1 MDIKKIIY
9 KKLSTRTNK
18 KFDDESDIYKIG
30 IDSLDLL
37 ELITD
42 AEDELGIRISDE
54 DLSNIKKVGDIEKAI
69 KKASK

>member
-1 MDIKKIIY
+1 MDIKKLIY
-9 KKLSTRTNK
+9 KKLSSRTSK
-18 KFDDESDIYKIG
+18 KFDDTSDIYMIG

-42 AEDELGIRISDE
+42 AEDELNIRISDE